1 MLNIEQKKQSK
12 YMVLEGSI
20 SIIVNIVLF
29 VFKYIIGISTGS
41 IAIIADAWHTLS
53 DCVSSVIVIIGGI
66 YSKKPA
72 DKSHPFGHGRIEL
85 ITNFVIGIILLYIA
99 YGFAKDGII
108 KFISKGSTQ
117 FGLSSLIIIIVS
129 IVIKEALAQFSFWA
143 GKKVNSISLISDG
156 WHHRTDS
163 ISSIVIL
170 IGIFFGKYFWWIDSV
185 LAIIVAIIIFI
196 TAIKILASTFSTM
209 IGEEPKPEIIENIK
223 KIAESMSGINEETF
237 HHFHLHRYGSHT
249 EITFHMYFPRETS
262 VYNAHNAVTK
272 LEDKIREDMSIEA
285 TIHIESK

>member
-1 MLNIEQKKQSK
+1 MCS
-12 YMVLEGSI
+12 
-20 SIIVNIVLF
+20 
-29 VFKYIIGISTGS
+29 
-41 IAIIADAWHTLS
+41 S
-53 DCVSSVIVIIGGI
+53 DL
-66 YSKKPA
+66 
-72 DKSHPFGHGRIEL
+72 RIEL

-99 YGFAKDGII
+99 YGFAQDGIM

-117 FGLSSLIIIIVS
+117 FSLSSLIIIIVS
-129 IVIKEALAQFSFWA
+129 IVVKEALAQFSFWA

-163 ISSIVIL
+163 ISSVVIL

-185 LAIIVAIIIFI
+185 LAVIVAVIIFI
-196 TAIKILASTFSTM
+196 TAIKILGSTFSTM

-223 KIAESMSGINEETF
+223 KIAESMSGINEQTF

-249 EITFHMYFPRETS
+249 EITFHMYFPRKTS